1 MGTKIRAFVH
11 LIPLKCSHVGYSDFF
26 LAIYNVITLFS
37 FAAQSLMER
46 ITKII
51 RNQFNIKGSCQN
63 VDDVSHVFMSFVF
76 VFRCILQEYGL
87 TVLFLINCF
96 MF

>member
-11 LIPLKCSHVGYSDFF
+11 LILMKCSHVGYFDFF

-51 RNQFNIKGSCQN
+51 RNQFNIKGSNCQN
-63 VDDVSHVFMSFVF
+63 VDDVSHVFMSFVLYLD
-76 VFRCILQEYGL
+76 VYCKS
-87 TVLFLINCF
+87 TV
-96 MF
+96 